1 MSKKEILHSDEYT
14 LYKALFPKTA
24 TAIILN
30 SNHEHFYEECKQ
42 RFPERFNFE
51 FLKNLFDTWIS
62 SGENNAN
69 SVIEILNLK
78 NIVRNA
84 SVYKKQEFLYKYD
97 SLIWKT
103 DAILQS
109 VKFENK
115 FFLTTSLK
123 FSYDGFL
130 YPESSKFQSLRKEI
144 KRHRSDSWCLLEKKE
159 YEGKFDNI
167 SKWARDFFNSEIETQ
182 FFYNFE
188 LERINFIFKKK
199 GVEFGDKLNVTFEP
213 GYPENDFVE
222 VWQ

>member
-1 MSKKEILHSDEYT
+1 MSKKGILHSDEYT

-51 FLKNLFDTWIS
+51 ILKNLFDTWIS

-78 NIVRNA
+78 NINF
-84 SVYKKQEFLYKYD
+84 YIND

-103 DAILQS
+103 DAIVQS

-123 FSYDGFL
+123 FSNDEFL
-130 YPESSKFQSLRKEI
+130 YPELSKFQSLRKEI